1 MGFYGVILNYM
12 NVIIIIIIIIIW
24 MKIVN
29 VIEIL
34 HTSSL
39 SCNKTSFFV
48 LVYAIADCTSGH

>member
-1 MGFYGVILNYM
+1 M
-12 NVIIIIIIIIIW
+12 NVFIIIIIIW

-39 SCNKTSFFV
+39 SCNETSFFV
-48 LVYAIADCTSGH
+48 LVYAIEVCTSGH